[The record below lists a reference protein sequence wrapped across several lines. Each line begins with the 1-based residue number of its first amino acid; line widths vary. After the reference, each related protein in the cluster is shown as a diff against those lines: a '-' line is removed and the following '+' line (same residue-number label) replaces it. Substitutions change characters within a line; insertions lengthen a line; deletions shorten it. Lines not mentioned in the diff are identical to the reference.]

1 MLTTVK
7 IKAINTPGRDA
18 DQNGLYLQVNKTGTK
33 SRIYRYQING
43 KRREMGLGS
52 LKQLSLKQARDA
64 AFEAAKF
71 KDQGTDPK
79 TARDVQTEETLTNT
93 RTFKECAL
101 SYIDEQKDGWKN
113 AKHASQWENTLSQ
126 YAYPVIGNLPVDQI
140 TTPLVLNILKPIWKT
155 KTETATRVRGRIEN
169 ILSWAIVHGYREVP
183 NPALWRGHLDMVLPQ
198 RNKVQKPKHH
208 AALPYTDMPEFM
220 AKIHQHKSLSSLA
233 LQFTILT
240 AARTGEV
247 IGATWGEIDLEK
259 GIWNIPADRMK
270 AEQEHRVPLS
280 KEVIQILTALP
291 SKEGFLFPSLRQGKH
306 ISNMAM
312 LQFLKRDM
320 HRKDLTVHGFRSTF
334 RDWTAE
340 QTHYPNEVC
349 EAALAHTVKNKAE
362 AAYRRGDMLEKRSAL
377 MQEWAE
383 FAGYTTASDTPI
395 KFK

>member
-1 MLTTVK
+1 MLTNVK
-7 IKAINTPGRDA
+7 IKALKAPGRHA
-18 DQNGLYLQVNKTGTK
+18 DQNGLYLQVNRTGTK
-33 SRIYRYQING
+33 SWIYRYQIKG

-64 AFEAAKF
+64 AFEAGKL
-71 KDQGTDPK
+71 KDQGVDPK
-79 TARDVQTEETLTNT
+79 MARDVQVEETQTNC
-93 RTFKECAL
+93 RTFKHCAL
-101 SYIDEQKDGWKN
+101 TYIDEHKASWKN

-126 YAYPVIGNLPVDQI
+126 YAYPVIGDLPVDQI

-169 ILSWAIVHGYREVP
+169 VLSWAIVHGYREGP

-208 AALPYTDMPEFM
+208 AALPYDDMPEFM
-220 AKIHQHKSLSSLA
+220 AKLRKHTSLSALA
-233 LQFTILT
+233 LQFAILT

-247 IGATWGEIDLEK
+247 IGATWDEIDLK
-259 GIWNIPADRMK
+259 KKIWSIPADRMK

-280 KEVIQILTALP
+280 KDAIRILNTLT
-291 SKEGFLFPSLRQGKH
+291 STDGFLFPSLRQGKH
-306 ISNMAM
+306 VSNMAM

-320 HRKDLTVHGFRSTF
+320 GREDLTVHGFRSTF

-340 QTHYPNEVC
+340 QTSFPNEVC

-362 AAYRRGDMLEKRSAL
+362 ASYRRGDILGKRAEM
-377 MQEWAE
+377 MQEWAG
-383 FAGYTTASDTPI
+383 FAGT
-395 KFK
+395 